1 MSHIFGVE
9 NEGDNNGEYDEDEEE
24 INEDGTPAEK
34 IGDKNI
40 EEHEELLVA
49 DRNLVLENNIL
60 EESDSAVVSYESEK
74 VYDGRRNK
82 K

>member
-1 MSHIFGVE
+1 MERIFGGE
-9 NEGDNNGEYDEDEEE
+9 HEGDNNGEYDEDEEE